1 MNTNNAIHHL
11 PSSASLQRRL
21 ALLLSLVSSP
31 FFLSTPADAQSIVAP
46 VPALIN
52 YQGRVTRADG
62 LPIGA
67 TGTVAAPIAGITN
80 RKIVFRLW
88 DAATGGNLLWSEEQ
102 TVTISTGEF
111 SVLLGQGIV
120 ASVNGV
126 NEVRP
131 ALDAVFTTLASASNP
146 PGRYL
151 EIMVD
156 EGGGTIDNSD
166 VPISPRQQLT
176 TNAYSFRAKSADSIA
191 TGSDLQLKDSTNY
204 GLGFYGPGGGA
215 GHESGIFSQING
227 PVLYGA
233 AGGALGVLNGVTQ
246 TPVLRWNGTGQ
257 VGIGAVD
264 LSGDPTSKLV
274 LQGDDSAQPPRQL
287 TIRGN
292 ADISKRLHLGYNTTG
307 NYAMLQAYNGG
318 TGTNLYLNYNGGL
331 VSVGSGGLASAGT
344 ISGNLSGNVT
354 GNLTGTASYA
364 TSANY
369 ATSAGSASTASY
381 ATVATAASTAGNVTG
396 IVSISNGGTGS
407 SSKNFVDMTT
417 SQTYIAGHKSFYN
430 FVSING
436 GVSTVPAYPLE
447 VFGSVNKDLG
457 GGFWFAFKTESRIAG
472 GGAHINSI
480 GIKAEGGIQSSLGMY
495 VTSDRRIKKDLKK
508 SETKLDLEMLTKL
521 HVTDYGYVDVTSF
534 GDVRKKGFIAQEVEE
549 IFPQAVNKHDDV
561 VPDIYKSALCKDGW
575 VELATDLKKGEKVRL
590 IAEKTEGIYEVLQV
604 AKGKFRTSF
613 KSAGEKII
621 VFGRAVKDFRALDYN
636 AISVLNVSATQELAR
651 DLEVKAAEVKALQIE
666 NADLQTQLKT
676 QDKRLADLEAK
687 DKGRDAK
694 LAMIEKLLLA
704 NGKPAAQ
711 PVSLKKRT
719 GGAE

>member
-11 PSSASLQRRL
+11 PSSATLQRRL

-31 FFLSTPADAQSIVAP
+31 FFLSTQADAQSIVAP

-67 TGTVAAPIAGITN
+67 TGTVAAPIMGITN
-80 RKIVFRLW
+80 RKIIFRIW

-120 ASVNGV
+120 ASVSGV

-156 EGGGTIDNSD
+156 EGGGTIDNND

-204 GLGFYGPGGGA
+204 GLGYYGTDGGA
-215 GHESGIFSQING
+215 GHNSGIFSQVNG
-227 PVLYGA
+227 PVLYGL
-233 AGGALGVLNGVTQ
+233 AGGALGVVNGLTQ
-246 TPVLRWNGTGQ
+246 TPVLRWNSTGQ

-274 LQGDDSAQPPRQL
+274 LQGDDSAQPPKQF
-287 TIRGN
+287 TIRGS
-292 ADISKRLHLGYNTTG
+292 ADTTKRLHLGYNTSG
-307 NYAMLQAYNGG
+307 NYAMLQAYNGSSG
-318 TGTNLYLNYNGGL
+318 TTLFLNWNGGL
-331 VSVGSGGLASAGT
+331 VSVGNGGLYSAGT

-381 ATVATAASTAGNVTG
+381 ATSANYATSAGNVTG
-396 IVSISNGGTGS
+396 VVSISNGGTGS
-407 SSKNFVDMTT
+407 SSKNFVDM
-417 SQTYIAGHKSFYN
+417 SSNQTYIAGNKSFSNY
-430 FVSING
+430 VAINKG
-436 GVSTVPAYPLE
+436 SAAPAYPLE
-447 VFGSVNKDLG
+447 VFGYQNKDLG
-457 GGFWFAFKTESRIAG
+457 GGFWYTFVGGGGIAG
-472 GGAHINSI
+472 GGSHVNSI
-480 GIKAEGGIQSSLGMY
+480 GIKAEGGIQSSLGLY
-495 VTSDRRIKKDLKK
+495 VTSDRRIKKDLEK
-508 SETKLDLEMLTKL
+508 SDPKLDLKMLTKL
-521 HVTDYGYVDVTSF
+521 QVTDYGYVDSIQY
-534 GDVRKKGFIAQEVEE
+534 GGVRKKGFIAQEVEK

-561 VPDIYKSALCKDGW
+561 VPDIYKSAVCKDGW
-575 VELATDLKKGEKVRL
+575 VELATDLKKGENVRL
-590 IAEKTEGIYEVLQV
+590 IAEKTEGIYEVLEV

-613 KSAGEKII
+613 KSDGEKII

-651 DLEVKAAEVKALQIE
+651 DLEVRAAEVKSLQRE

-676 QDKRLADLEAK
+676 QDKRIADLEAK
-687 DKGRDAK
+687 DKARDAK
-694 LAMIEKLLLA
+694 LAMIEKLLRA
-704 NGKPAAQ
+704 NDKPAAQ
-711 PVSLKKRT
+711 PVSLKKST